1 MSQVVV
7 VIGGGELA
15 ALVTPLIAPDA
26 VVVAADSGL
35 DRAVEAGLRPTVLVG
50 DLDSIS
56 AGGRMWAYAHDV
68 AIHEFPM
75 DKDVTDTGLALVQ
88 AASIDGVTDLLVVA
102 GEGDRLDHTLG
113 TIVALG
119 QPQLADLTSV
129 GALLGV
135 TRLHVLH
142 PGHSVELLDALPATT
157 FSLVAL
163 HGTCTGVQI
172 VGARWP
178 LTDATILPAST
189 VGISNE
195 TSDQPGL
202 PTHISVSTGVLT
214 VVIP

>member
-7 VIGGGELA
+7 VIGGGALP
-15 ALVTPLIAPDA
+15 ALVTTLIEPGA

-68 AIHEFPM
+68 TIHEFAM
-75 DKDVTDTGLALVQ
+75 DKDVTDTGLALVE
-88 AASIDGVTDLLVVA
+88 AASIDGVTDLLLVA
-102 GEGDRLDHTLG
+102 GEGDRFDHTLG

-119 QPQLADLTSV
+119 QPELADLSSV
-129 GALLGV
+129 GALLGA
-135 TRLHVLH
+135 TRLYVLH
-142 PGHSVELLDALPATT
+142 PGHGVDLLDAPPGTT

-163 HGTCTGVQI
+163 HGACAGVQI
-172 VGARWP
+172 TGARWP
-178 LTDATILPAST
+178 LTDATITPAST
-189 VGISNE
+189 VGISNQ

-202 PTHISVSTGVLT
+202 PTRISVATGVLT